1 MRLFALIL
9 ILVSALNSFTADKVF
24 RADTATSN
32 VTAYQE
38 FKRESNIPCQ
48 SKSSSLK
55 IKNGIVVYPKD
66 PDMGLEIDADCVKMG
81 VAVAA

>member
-9 ILVSALNSFTADKVF
+9 ILVSTLNSFTADKVF
-24 RADTATSN
+24 RADAATSN

-38 FKRESNIPCQ
+38 FKGESNIPCQ

-55 IKNGIVVYPKD
+55 AKNGIVVCPKD
-66 PDMGLEIDADCVKMG
+66 PGMGVEIDPDYVKNA
-81 VAVAA
+81 VVVAA